1 VKDGHCVGL
10 FDDKLKKQY
19 EENKIKEKWMSEEL
33 EKLRSKLY
41 YDNYVY
47 IFTYLLLYMLIY
59 NVCGGVLVS
68 HITKSC
74 KFSILCM
81 QKFS

>member
-1 VKDGHCVGL
+1 
-10 FDDKLKKQY
+10 
-19 EENKIKEKWMSEEL
+19 MSEEL